1 MRAPGEIDR
10 EATEARGTAEATAGA
25 RRQRQPHAPQHVA
38 AGNDGD
44 AWPLLLLLLLGLVRR
59 LPRRERF
66 DDVVHTFGLEDDLRA
81 VASRLV
87 CELCAEL
94 IDVHILYAPDSSV
107 SVSRPH
113 ERQR

>member
-1 MRAPGEIDR
+1 MRQPRPGERRRRRR
-10 EATEARGTAEATAGA
+10 EQDGSGSRTRHSTS
-25 RRQRQPHAPQHVA
+25 QRETT
-38 AGNDGD
+38 GD